1 MHQGQQQETS
11 LHFLCRI
18 TQLPPSTDTQ
28 SDQVRISFTL
38 VKGKMTNSQIS
49 LYLNFLFIGDEK
61 CMASAV
67 DQLLQIW
74 DDYEYDAKSVAMT
87 NGWLKE

>member
-1 MHQGQQQETS
+1 MS
-11 LHFLCRI
+11 LF
-18 TQLPPSTDTQ
+18 
-28 SDQVRISFTL
+28 
-38 VKGKMTNSQIS
+38 M
-49 LYLNFLFIGDEK
+49 YLNFLFIGDEK

-67 DQLLQIW
+67 DQLLRIW